1 MADIKKTQAAELQVK
16 NKPRKT
22 LGIMKI
28 LLAVLV
34 LVILLGCG
42 VAAGIYLKFIDIA
55 DLAQKHKMYDY
66 PVIGKYLP
74 RPSTNFDLV
83 DLEKPMSKD
92 EQSQPVVTP
101 SAEPAST
108 PEMLAAAQ
116 PLNQPTNAEEMA
128 KIMEKAKQDEVKRLS
143 KTARLL
149 GTMKSD
155 EAAVIINQLDNS
167 TIVAIFNKMDEEQV
181 AKIMAQLGPDKAASL
196 TKLMLKGN

>member
-1 MADIKKTQAAELQVK
+1 MADIKKPQATEPQVK
-16 NKPRKT
+16 NRTKK
-22 LGIMKI
+22 ISVMKI
-28 LLAVLV
+28 FLVVLV
-34 LVILLGCG
+34 LIILLGCG

-66 PVIGKYLP
+66 PVVGKYFP
-74 RPSTNFDLV
+74 RKSTNFDLV
-83 DLEKPMSKD
+83 DLDSPTSKD
-92 EQSQPVVTP
+92 EQQQSVTTP
-101 SAEPAST
+101 NAGQTSA
-108 PEMLAAAQ
+108 PETLVAAQ

-128 KIMEKAKQDEVKRLS
+128 KIMEKAKQDEAKRLS

-181 AKIMAQLGPDKAASL
+181 AKIMAQLGPEKAASL
-196 TKLMLKGN
+196 TKMMLKGN